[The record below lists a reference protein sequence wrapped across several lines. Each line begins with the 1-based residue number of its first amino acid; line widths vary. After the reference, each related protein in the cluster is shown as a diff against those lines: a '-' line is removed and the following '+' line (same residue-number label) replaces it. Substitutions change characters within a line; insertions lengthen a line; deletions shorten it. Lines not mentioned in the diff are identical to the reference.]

1 MRVYVRLHAP
11 RLMIDVGTYLCATV
25 CTGRF
30 DYSIPFLRWALQ
42 PPEYKAEWHV
52 GVRAEKSGKLVG
64 FITAIP
70 AGMRA
75 WDEKFSAVEINFLCV
90 HKKLRSKRLAPV
102 LIKEV
107 TRRVNVNGIFQAV
120 YTAGAV
126 LPTPVASCRYY
137 HRSLNPKKLI
147 DVGFSRLAPRMTM
160 ARTLKLYKL
169 PEEPLLRAS
178 GLRKM
183 EPADVP
189 QACALLRAHLSKF
202 ALAAS
207 FSEAEMSHWFLERPG
222 VVYCYVIQDPLTHN
236 ITDMLSFYALPS
248 TIIGNKQY
256 PTLNAAYSFYNV
268 ANTVSL
274 TALVRIAGARAA
286 LDPPCLCLCVSV
298 FVSACCVSVC
308 THTYSH
314 AHLYR

>member
-1 MRVYVRLHAP
+1 
-11 RLMIDVGTYLCATV
+11 MIDIGTYLCATA

-126 LPTPVASCRYY
+126 LRGGRGPVGDRPA
-137 HRSLNPKKLI
+137 
-147 DVGFSRLAPRMTM
+147 RLVLVRRPRLVVRG
-160 ARTLKLYKL
+160 AGAG
-169 PEEPLLRAS
+169 PEELGPEPPPGRRPWHTANAS
-178 GLRKM
+178 PHHG
-183 EPADVP
+183 
-189 QACALLRAHLSKF
+189 
-202 ALAAS
+202 
-207 FSEAEMSHWFLERPG
+207 
-222 VVYCYVIQDPLTHN
+222 
-236 ITDMLSFYALPS
+236 
-248 TIIGNKQY
+248 
-256 PTLNAAYSFYNV
+256 
-268 ANTVSL
+268 
-274 TALVRIAGARAA
+274 
-286 LDPPCLCLCVSV
+286 
-298 FVSACCVSVC
+298 
-308 THTYSH
+308 
-314 AHLYR
+314 